1 MANRGIKIALISDSK
16 LILNGIRKILEFEAG
31 MTIVAE
37 GAGLR
42 NLKNFAK
49 ETSPDFIFLDNRESA
64 YDIEKIMRSGDI
76 KRSAIRVIQFTEGGT
91 SGEGI
96 PNLINVNHETTSTEL
111 VEVIKRVTGKN
122 PAPAIKKT
130 DETKPSKI
138 TKTEARIIKHI
149 AAGESNKD
157 IAELLSVSEK
167 TVKAHITNIFHKLH
181 LQNRYQLM
189 IYGKRKKKNIEVN
202 L

>member
-1 MANRGIKIALISDSK
+1 MSNREIKIALISDSK
-16 LILNGIRKILEFEAG
+16 LILNGIRRILEFETG
-31 MTIVAE
+31 MIVVAE
-37 GAGLR
+37 GAGLGD
-42 NLKNFAK
+42 LKKFAR
-49 ETSPDFIFLDNRESA
+49 EMSPDFIFLDNRESA
-64 YDIEKIMRSGDI
+64 YDIEKIMRSGEI
-76 KRSAIRVIQFTEGGT
+76 KRPAIRVIQFTEGGT
-91 SGEGI
+91 AGEGI

-111 VEVIKRVTGKN
+111 VAVIKRGADKN
-122 PAPAIKKT
+122 QAPADKKT
-130 DETKPSKI
+130 DETKSSKI
-138 TKTEARIIKHI
+138 TKTESKIIKHI

>member
-1 MANRGIKIALISDSK
+1 MTNRGIKIALISDSK
-16 LILNGIRKILEFEAG
+16 LILNGLRKILEFEAG

-37 GAGLR
+37 GAGLK
-42 NLKNFAK
+42 NLKSFAR
-49 ETSPDFIFLDNRESA
+49 ELSPDFIFLDNRESE
-64 YDIEKIMRSGDI
+64 YDIEKIMRLGEI
-76 KRSAIRVIQFTEGGT
+76 KKPAIMVIQFTEGGT
-91 SGEGI
+91 AGEGI

-111 VEVIKRVTGKN
+111 VEVIKRGAGKN
-122 PAPAIKKT
+122 PAPAVKKA
-130 DETKPSKI
+130 DETKSSKI
-138 TKTEARIIKHI
+138 TKTESRIIKLI

-189 IYGKRKKKNIEVN
+189 IYGKRKKKNAEMGI
-202 L
+202 

>member
-16 LILNGIRKILEFEAG
+16 LILNGLRKILEFEAG

-42 NLKNFAK
+42 NLKSFAR
-49 ETSPDFIFLDNRESA
+49 ELSPDYIFLDNRESA
-64 YDIEKIMRSGDI
+64 YDIEKIMRLGEI
-76 KRSAIRVIQFTEGGT
+76 KKPAIMVIQFTEGGAA
-91 SGEGI
+91 GEGI

-111 VEVIKRVTGKN
+111 VEVIKRGAGKN
-122 PAPAIKKT
+122 PAPADKKS
-130 DETKPSKI
+130 DETKSSKI
-138 TKTEARIIKHI
+138 TKTESRIIKLI

-189 IYGKRKKKNIEVN
+189 IYGKRKKKNAEMGI
-202 L
+202 

>member
-1 MANRGIKIALISDSK
+1 MTNRGIKIALISDSK
-16 LILNGIRKILEFEAG
+16 LILNGVRRILEFEAG
-31 MTIVAE
+31 MIVVAE
-37 GAGLR
+37 GTGLGD
-42 NLKNFAK
+42 LKRFAR
-49 ETSPDFIFLDNRESA
+49 ELSPDFIFLDNRESA
-64 YDIEKIMRSGDI
+64 YDIEKIMRSGEIRRPGI
-76 KRSAIRVIQFTEGGT
+76 KVIQFTQEGAA
-91 SGEGI
+91 GEGF

-111 VEVIKRVTGKN
+111 VAVIKEGIN
-122 PAPAIKKT
+122 DCPAVADKKT

-138 TKTEARIIKHI
+138 TKTESKIIELI
-149 AAGESNKD
+149 AAGENNKD

-167 TVKAHITNIFHKLH
+167 TVKAHITNIFQKLH

>member
-1 MANRGIKIALISDSK
+1 
-16 LILNGIRKILEFEAG
+16 
-31 MTIVAE
+31 
-37 GAGLR
+37 
-42 NLKNFAK
+42 
-49 ETSPDFIFLDNRESA
+49 ES
-64 YDIEKIMRSGDI
+64 
-76 KRSAIRVIQFTEGGT
+76 
-91 SGEGI
+91 
-96 PNLINVNHETTSTEL
+96 
-111 VEVIKRVTGKN
+111 
-122 PAPAIKKT
+122 
-130 DETKPSKI
+130 
-138 TKTEARIIKHI
+138 RIIKLI

>member
-1 MANRGIKIALISDSK
+1 MISDSE
-16 LILNGIRKILEFEAG
+16 LILSGLRKILEFEAG

-42 NLKNFAK
+42 NLKSFAR
-49 ETSPDFIFLDNRESA
+49 ELSPDFIFLDNRESA
-64 YDIEKIMRSGDI
+64 YDIEKIMRLGEI
-76 KRSAIRVIQFTEGGT
+76 KRPGIRVIQFTEGGAA
-91 SGEGI
+91 GEGI

-111 VEVIKRVTGKN
+111 VEVIKRGAGEN
-122 PAPAIKKT
+122 PAPADKKT
-130 DETKPSKI
+130 DESKPSKI
-138 TKTEARIIKHI
+138 TKTESRIIKLI

-189 IYGKRKKKNIEVN
+189 IYGKRMKKNIEVN